1 MTPALACLPPV
12 CMMLASLFLV
22 GMVLLLGGMVKDP
35 APDPNAPPAPPSTF
49 PGWGVALLIAAA
61 VAALMG
67 FITLIAAPV

>member
-1 MTPALACLPPV
+1 MTAPFACLPPV

-22 GMVLLLGGMVKDP
+22 GLVLALGGMVKDP
-35 APDPNAPPAPPSTF
+35 PPDPNAPPPPPSTF
-49 PGWGVALLIAAA
+49 PGWWVALLIAAA

>member
-1 MTPALACLPPV
+1 MTPPLACLPPV

-22 GMVLLLGGMVKDP
+22 GLVLALGGMVKDP
-35 APDPNAPPAPPSTF
+35 PPDPNAPAAAPSTF
-49 PGWGVALLIAAA
+49 PGWWVALLIAAG